1 MKRVDTHIGFG
12 AGKTRVEPPRA
23 KALIIRGGYGCETS
37 LDIEPITVTALFI
50 KAKVITIAVSEFL
63 KWGLSKLGRKPI
75 TAKEFW
81 ELYGT
86 DLASGN
92 FQYVDNRVKFYV

>member
-1 MKRVDTHIGFG
+1 MKRAKRHIE
-12 AGKTRVEPPRA
+12 T
-23 KALIIRGGYGCETS
+23 GGYGCEAS
-37 LDIEPITVTALFI
+37 LDIEPITVAPLFI
-50 KAKVITIAVSEFL
+50 KTKVITIAVVEFL

-81 ELYGT
+81 ELYGS